1 MQRIIT
7 ITNLSLGQ
15 FFFTTDHCQNH
26 GLGPDWVPCTATLP
40 MHVVP
45 RPCVPDGIVR
55 TKEDY
60 VNVFRSDTIEIP
72 NPNPTFY
79 PESTLKVFND
89 PEFKEDVQ
97 RDWDE
102 YEER

>member
-1 MQRIIT
+1 MKSIIT
-7 ITNLSLGQ
+7 ISNLSTGQ
-15 FFFTTDHCQNH
+15 YFFTTDHCQEH

-60 VNVFRSDTIEIP
+60 VNVFYTDDTEIP
-72 NPNPTFY
+72 NPDPTF
-79 PESTLKVFND
+79 D
-89 PEFKEDVQ
+89 PEFNFESIQ
-97 RDWDE
+97 RP
-102 YEER
+102 